1 MRIQDL
7 SKIKEIYEKGG
18 GNIVKWIKDQEQ
30 RVETHVDDI
39 LISYDFQAG
48 TYYDLYVNKATD
60 FDYSLGHSKIAANI
74 QRYLNLITND
84 RLTSISK
91 NGISMMECGVG
102 EATTLSGILNNMDI
116 SGISLIYGFD
126 ISWSRIKYADKCL
139 KVMNTKEAYNKI
151 QLFTADMFHI
161 PLKDNSIDLVYTNH
175 SAEPNGGKERE
186 ILEELYRVSK
196 KYLILIEPAYELAED
211 EARKRM
217 KEQGYVTCL
226 YDTAIELGYNILS
239 YELLNADIN
248 QLNPAGVMVIKKEEV
263 EENEAKL
270 CCPITKHYL
279 EIQND
284 VMYCKESYLAYPIL
298 KGVPCLIE
306 DNAILATKWEN
317 FEEM

>member
-1 MRIQDL
+1 MRVKDL
-7 SKIKEIYEKGG
+7 SKIKEIYEKGD
-18 GNIVKWIKDQEQ
+18 NIVRWIKEQEQ
-30 RVETHVDDI
+30 RSENNVDDI

-48 TYYDLYVNKATD
+48 TYYDLYVNKATN

-74 QRYLNLITND
+74 QKYVSLISND
-84 RLTSISK
+84 KLASDQK

-102 EATTLSGILNNMDI
+102 EATTLSGVLNNMDI
-116 SGISLIYGFD
+116 SGLSLIYGFD

-139 KVMNTKEAYNKI
+139 KIMNTEEAYNKI
-151 QLFTADMFHI
+151 QLFTGDMFHI

-175 SAEPNGGKERE
+175 AAEPNGGKEKE

-196 KYLILIEPAYELAED
+196 EYLILIEPAYELAGQ

-226 YDTAIELGYNILS
+226 YNTAIELGYTILS

-248 QLNPAGVMVIKKEEV
+248 ELNPAGVMVIKKGAV
-263 EENEAKL
+263 EGNEAKL

-279 EIQND
+279 ERQND
-284 VMYCKESYLAYPIL
+284 VMYCKESYLVYPIL
-298 KGVPCLIE
+298 KGIPCLLE

-317 FEEM
+317 FE